1 MAGGRRVA
9 LTAEEIA
16 DLISPAPIACA
27 PWLTPLYAS
36 KAKDVA
42 ERTSLDDRT
51 KAQRIAAFHD
61 NRIHAQETA
70 RLRGDDSMLRPLSLN

>member
-1 MAGGRRVA
+1 VAGGRRVA

-16 DLISPAPIACA
+16 DLISPAPIACV

-51 KAQRIAAFHD
+51 KAQRVAAFHD
-61 NRIHAQETA
+61 NRIRAQETA
-70 RLRGDDSMLRPLSLN
+70 RRNGSGAW